1 MDCVF
6 CSTSGGRVVHAEPD
20 ARIVWPHELEHPAL
34 LRVVATAHARE
45 LTDLAPAVR
54 QRLFTLVCAAES
66 ALRSVVAPAKIN
78 VASLGN
84 VVPHVHWHVV
94 PRYVDDAFF
103 PQPIWASKLRDVDP
117 RPVQASFAADVEAA
131 IAREL
136 SS

>member
-6 CSTSGGRVVHAEPD
+6 CSTSGGQVLHAEAD
-20 ARIVWPHELEHPAL
+20 ARIVWPHESEHPAL
-34 LRVVATAHARE
+34 LRVIATEHARE

-54 QRLFTLVCAAES
+54 QRVFTLVCAAES
-66 ALRSVVAPAKIN
+66 ALRALLAPTKIN

-94 PRYVDDAFF
+94 PRYVDDAYF
-103 PQPIWASKLRDVDP
+103 PQPIWATKLREATPRALPATFAVDVG
-117 RPVQASFAADVEAA
+117 EA

>member
-6 CSTSGGRVVHAEPD
+6 CSTSGGQVVHAEAD
-20 ARIVWPHELEHPAL
+20 ARIVWPHEAEHPAL
-34 LRVVATAHARE
+34 LRVVTTAHVRE

-54 QRLFTLVCAAES
+54 QRVFTLVCAAES

-94 PRYVDDAFF
+94 PRYVDDAYF
-103 PQPIWASKLRDVDP
+103 PQPIWASKLRDAAP
-117 RPVQASFAADVEAA
+117 RPVRASFAADVAAA
-131 IAREL
+131 IVREL